1 MKSVNDG
8 SRLSSFKTRPV
19 FRLSLSL
26 TMFVVF
32 TPASLIPHS
41 SFPLAL
47 IIGNEITGVSK
58 PLLDL
63 SDLAIEVPMY
73 GIKPAKGRLN
83 VAVAYGVALFELVR
97 IYHSLRASP

>member
-1 MKSVNDG
+1 
-8 SRLSSFKTRPV
+8 
-19 FRLSLSL
+19 
-26 TMFVVF
+26 MFVVF